1 MKHSAFLT
9 VLAAVSATMALAAPV
24 QAQTQAQTQTQT
36 QTQAAAQSV
45 FMTRLNALCGQRFEG
60 RVVTTDAADAD
71 FASQR
76 LLMHVRDCSTD
87 EVRIPFWVGD
97 DPSRTW
103 VISRNDAGGLTLKHD
118 HRDPDGTEHTLHWY
132 GGDTTSEGSAERQD
146 FPVDQFSIDLFNANN
161 ASVSTTNVWAV
172 EVHPGRIYA
181 YELRRANRHF
191 RVEFD
196 LTQPVND

>member
-1 MKHSAFLT
+1 MKHSAFTT
-9 VLAAVSATMALAAPV
+9 VFVALSAAAALAVPAQAQA
-24 QAQTQAQTQTQT
+24 QAQTPAG
-36 QTQAAAQSV
+36 AQSAFV
-45 FMTRLNALCGQRFEG
+45 AQLNALCGQRFEG

-76 LLMHVRDCSTD
+76 LLMHVRDCSSD

-97 DPSRTW
+97 DHSRTW
-103 VISRNDAGGLTLKHD
+103 VITRNDAGGLTLKHD
-118 HRDPDGTEHTLHWY
+118 HRDPDGTEHALHWY
-132 GGDTTSEGSAERQD
+132 GGDTTSEGAAERQD

-172 EVHPGRIYA
+172 EVHPGQTFA

>member
-9 VLAAVSATMALAAPV
+9 VLAAVSASVALAVPV
-24 QAQTQAQTQTQT
+24 QAQTQS
-36 QTQAAAQSV
+36 AAQSA
-45 FMTRLNALCGQRFEG
+45 FMTQLNALCGQRFEG

-76 LLMHVRDCSTD
+76 LLMHVRDCSAD
-87 EVRIPFWVGD
+87 EVRIPFWVGED
-97 DPSRTW
+97 HSRTW
-103 VISRNDAGGLTLKHD
+103 VISRNDAGGLMLKHD

-132 GGDTTSEGSAERQD
+132 GGDTVSEGSAERQE

-172 EVHPGRIYA
+172 EVHPGQTFA
-181 YELRRANRHF
+181 YELRRENRHF

-196 LTQPVND
+196 LTDPLIQVIERP